1 LKDLRSEKHG
11 GWYRNLWRTMI
22 SDTVR
27 KKIEALP
34 AILSIQEAAD
44 FFSVRYLTVY
54 RLIHAGKLPAWKDSE
69 GRWCIAR
76 ADLKRFLLKNTS
88 L

>member
-1 LKDLRSEKHG
+1 
-11 GWYRNLWRTMI
+11 MI
-22 SDTVR
+22 SDTMQ
-27 KKIEALP
+27 KKIEALQ
-34 AILSIQEAAD
+34 AILSIKEAAD

-54 RLIHAGKLPAWKDSE
+54 RLIHAKKLPAWKDDE

-76 ADLKRFLLKNTS
+76 SDVRRFLSKNTT